1 MAEYVY
7 VLIERLVKSNGG
19 IADSHH
25 SVYWNLDDAVKE
37 LRRMAEYHGMNV
49 NNAGTYACTKGYD
62 SDGYAKRTHTIEIN
76 RTDIR

>member
-7 VLIERLVKSNGG
+7 VLIEHLVTSNGG

-25 SVYWNLDDAVKE
+25 SVYWHLDDAIKE

-49 NNAGTYACTKGYD
+49 NNAGTYAWTKLHDLEGYTCR
-62 SDGYAKRTHTIEIN
+62 AHTIEIN
-76 RTDIR
+76 RTVIR